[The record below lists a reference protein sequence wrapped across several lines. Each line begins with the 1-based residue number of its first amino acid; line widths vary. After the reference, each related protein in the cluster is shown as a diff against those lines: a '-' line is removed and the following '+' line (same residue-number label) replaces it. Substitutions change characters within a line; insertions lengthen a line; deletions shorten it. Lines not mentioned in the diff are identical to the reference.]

1 MNTHRREE
9 GKLHSL
15 QKWAAR
21 AGQRGMWAGLGRKR
35 KGRRRWVW
43 LELLGIGAGDETTR
57 GQIETQ
63 DPGDLPGGPG
73 VKNAP
78 CSSRASL
85 VAQRAKRLPAM
96 WETRFDPWVRKI
108 PGRRKWQ
115 PPPVFL
121 PGESHGGRSLV
132 GYSPQDRKQSDTTE
146 RLHFCSARDVG
157 AIPSQETRI
166 PQVSGFLSPRA
177 TTKDTT
183 AHN

>member
-1 MNTHRREE
+1 M
-9 GKLHSL
+9 
-15 QKWAAR
+15 
-21 AGQRGMWAGLGRKR
+21 
-35 KGRRRWVW
+35 W

-57 GQIETQ
+57 GQIEIQ

-85 VAQRAKRLPAM
+85 VAQRARRLPAM

-108 PGRRKWQ
+108 PWRRKWQ

-132 GYSPQDRKQSDTTE
+132 GYSPQERKQSDTTE